1 MDYIN
6 YVKQY
11 PLSMGGMGGTIGSLN
26 FHSGGFTKPAG
37 YNWGGDRGMYAAG
50 LVGPSGYNDMAN
62 SIKYFG
68 ISTLSSVDTFGD
80 STQARAYGASCSNST
95 RGIQAGGYSDPAYWN
110 IIEYTTIAS
119 TGNATDFGDCLT
131 TYTMGM
137 AGCSGNSSG
146 GASNADRGMFAG
158 GYNPINDVIQYIDI
172 TSTGN
177 AVDFGDMIYVRRQHG
192 AVSNGSRAVWAGG
205 YSMPQ
210 PAFTTRANIDY
221 STIATTG
228 NATDFGDLAYTV
240 AGANQGY
247 TGVSSK
253 TRGVFSGG
261 GTPASP
267 WWGELQAIT
276 IDTTANAT
284 SIGSQNSS
292 AKGYAGGAA
301 NGVYGCFMGG
311 ITASGTRTTSMNYIT
326 IDTHS
331 SGATTSFGNL
341 GVVREAPFGY
351 SGDA

>member
-6 YVKQY
+6 YVKQSPFASFVGY
-11 PLSMGGMGGTIGSLN
+11 GGGATGLSFKSA
-26 FHSGGFTKPAG
+26 GFEKPDG

-50 LVGPSGYNDMAN
+50 QTGSGYNDMAN

-68 ISTLSSVDTFGD
+68 ISTLSSVNTFGD

-95 RGIQAGGYSDPAYWN
+95 RGIQAGGYSDPLYWN

-131 TYTMGM
+131 TYTYGM
-137 AGCSGNSSG
+137 EGVAGNSSG
-146 GASNADRGMFAG
+146 GASNADRGLFAG
-158 GYNPINDVIQYIDI
+158 GYNPISNVIQYIDI

-177 AVDFGDMIYVRRQHG
+177 AVDFGDMIYQRRQFG

-210 PAFTTRANIDY
+210 PAFVTRANMDY
-221 STIATTG
+221 TTIATTG
-228 NATDFGDLAYTV
+228 NATDFGDLIV
-240 AGANQGY
+240 ASEGQK
-247 TGVSSK
+247 GVSSK

-261 GTPASP
+261 STPASP
-267 WWGELQAIT
+267 WWGALQAIT

-284 SIGSQNSS
+284 SIGNQNSS
-292 AKGYAGGAA
+292 AKGYSAA
-301 NGVYGCFMGG
+301 SGNGVYGTFSGG
-311 ITASGTRTTSMNYIT
+311 RTSSSTKTTSMNYIT

-331 SGATTSFGNL
+331 SGNVTSFGSL
-341 GVVREAPFGY
+341 GVAREGPFGY